1 MLLVNIMY
9 TNRFYMCYN
18 ILFISKY
25 HFSLFSSI
33 LFYTIVRQ
41 NSTINFP

>member
-1 MLLVNIMY
+1 MY
-9 TNRFYMCYN
+9 TNLLLVCYN

-33 LFYTIVRQ
+33 LFYRI
-41 NSTINFP
+41 F